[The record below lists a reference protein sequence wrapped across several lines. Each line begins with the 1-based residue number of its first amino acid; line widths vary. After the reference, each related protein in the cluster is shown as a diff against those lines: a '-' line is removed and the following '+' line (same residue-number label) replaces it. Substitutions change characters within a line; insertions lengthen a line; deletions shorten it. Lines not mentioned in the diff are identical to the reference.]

1 VLSACE
7 TKDVLL
13 LILSE
18 CYYEEPYAGKPHV
31 RICEGLKLQGFSL
44 LDYITGIDLQ
54 LWRWLI
60 MEYTKKKN
68 WIIAIAVAIVYLT
81 ISILFDLW
89 FFSWIIWVAYA
100 IYRFIVK

>member
-1 VLSACE
+1 
-7 TKDVLL
+7 
-13 LILSE
+13 
-18 CYYEEPYAGKPHV
+18 
-31 RICEGLKLQGFSL
+31 
-44 LDYITGIDLQ
+44 
-54 LWRWLI
+54 

-100 IYRFIVK
+100 IYRFIVKQINPSCSEVQILQVRIDDGVNEKAVLTFQ

>member
-1 VLSACE
+1 MLSACE

-44 LDYITGIDLQ
+44 LDYQGYGLLHD
-54 LWRWLI
+54 
-60 MEYTKKKN
+60 M
-68 WIIAIAVAIVYLT
+68 
-81 ISILFDLW
+81 
-89 FFSWIIWVAYA
+89 
-100 IYRFIVK
+100 

>member
-1 VLSACE
+1 
-7 TKDVLL
+7 
-13 LILSE
+13 
-18 CYYEEPYAGKPHV
+18 
-31 RICEGLKLQGFSL
+31 
-44 LDYITGIDLQ
+44 
-54 LWRWLI
+54 

-81 ISILFDLW
+81 ISILFDLC

>member
-1 VLSACE
+1 MLSACE

-44 LDYITGIDLQ
+44 LDCIS
-54 LWRWLI
+54 
-60 MEYTKKKN
+60 KK
-68 WIIAIAVAIVYLT
+68 T
-81 ISILFDLW
+81 
-89 FFSWIIWVAYA
+89 
-100 IYRFIVK
+100 VKSNSYEDKSNCCVNYGNRCVTLADELPKIRVQN